1 MIPVLAVEAL
11 GQIATAV
18 FSGGNSRPLAGPFQ
32 VSHPAST
39 AGAPPANLGRLAHT
53 MHGALLGLQET
64 TPGTAI
70 QADDIASRRIQ
81 PG

>member
-1 MIPVLAVEAL
+1 
-11 GQIATAV
+11 
-18 FSGGNSRPLAGPFQ
+18 
-32 VSHPAST
+32 
-39 AGAPPANLGRLAHT
+39 